1 MPHFAPIHHAVD
13 EPSTAVRSDRR
24 TIAAFLAAGLL
35 AGGNPV
41 AVRISYAELAP
52 FWAAALRFFLA
63 SVVMLAAIA
72 VLRLSLPRGRA
83 LTGVLLYG
91 LLQFGIPFAL
101 VYWALTEVTAGTTMI
116 ILATVPLLALM
127 FGTAERV
134 ERLTVRG
141 IVGALLALLGIA
153 LVFRDSIAAA
163 SPIHLLAVLGGALS
177 MAAAPI
183 VIKELPRVHALVE
196 NALGMIVGGVLL
208 FGLSVL
214 FGEPKVAPIRPQ
226 TQFALA
232 YLVLFGSIG
241 MFLLYLFVLR
251 RMSASGATYVMLV
264 APLAAVGFGAAL
276 LGEPVHSIFLVGSV
290 FVLSGVYVGVISQA
304 VRRE

>member
-1 MPHFAPIHHAVD
+1 
-13 EPSTAVRSDRR
+13 
-24 TIAAFLAAGLL
+24 
-35 AGGNPV
+35 
-41 AVRISYAELAP
+41 
-52 FWAAALRFFLA
+52 
-63 SVVMLAAIA
+63 
-72 VLRLSLPRGRA
+72 
-83 LTGVLLYG
+83 
-91 LLQFGIPFAL
+91 
-101 VYWALTEVTAGTTMI
+101 
-116 ILATVPLLALM
+116 
-127 FGTAERV
+127 
-134 ERLTVRG
+134 
-141 IVGALLALLGIA
+141 
-153 LVFRDSIAAA
+153 
-163 SPIHLLAVLGGALS
+163 
-177 MAAAPI
+177 
-183 VIKELPRVHALVE
+183 
-196 NALGMIVGGVLL
+196 
-208 FGLSVL
+208 LSVL